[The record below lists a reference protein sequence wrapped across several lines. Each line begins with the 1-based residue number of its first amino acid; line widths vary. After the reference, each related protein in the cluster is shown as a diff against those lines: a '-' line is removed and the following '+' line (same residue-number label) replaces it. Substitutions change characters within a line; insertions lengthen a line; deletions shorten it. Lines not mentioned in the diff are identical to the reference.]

1 MYRFEWWHAV
11 SRNLPRVQQ
20 MAAMALAAALLLNAC
35 AAMGRSGQR
44 DGPLPAGQPAA
55 ASAVASREMVI
66 IVMGDSITAG
76 LGVQLEE
83 AYPALLE
90 ARLRAEGHAVRVVNS
105 GVSGETTAGG
115 QRRADFIARQKGDIV
130 IVALGGNDALRGID
144 PAAALAQLESI
155 INTLAQSGARV
166 VLAGMYAPH
175 NLGSAYVGSFD
186 AMYPVLAKKYSLP
199 LIPFLLEGVALDPV
213 LNQPDGI
220 HPTPAGQRIIMEQN
234 IYPVIVG
241 LLK

>member
-1 MYRFEWWHAV
+1 M
-11 SRNLPRVQQ
+11 SRSWFGPRPP
-20 MAAMALAAALLLNAC
+20 AAALQIFAAAALLSAC
-35 AAMGRSGQR
+35 AAGGGSAPDSALPVVGQ
-44 DGPLPAGQPAA
+44 QPAA
-55 ASAVASREMVI
+55 LAAIASETVI

-115 QRRADFIARQKGDIV
+115 LRRADFIARQKGDIV

-144 PAAALAQLESI
+144 PAAAAVQLESI
-155 INTLAQSGARV
+155 INILAQSGARV

-186 AMYPVLAKKYSLP
+186 AMYPALAKKYALP
-199 LIPFLLEGVALDPV
+199 LVPFLLEGVALDPA

-234 IYPVIVG
+234 IYPVIIG

>member
-1 MYRFEWWHAV
+1 M
-11 SRNLPRVQQ
+11 SRSWFGPRPP
-20 MAAMALAAALLLNAC
+20 AAALQIFAAAALLSAC
-35 AAMGRSGQR
+35 AAGGGSAP
-44 DGPLPAGQPAA
+44 DSALPVVGLQPAA
-55 ASAVASREMVI
+55 LAAIASETVI

-115 QRRADFIARQKGDIV
+115 LRRADFIARQKGDIV

-144 PAAALAQLESI
+144 PAAAAVQLESI
-155 INTLAQSGARV
+155 INILAQSGARV

-186 AMYPVLAKKYSLP
+186 AMYPALAKKYALP
-199 LIPFLLEGVALDPV
+199 LILFLLEGVALDPA

-234 IYPVIVG
+234 IYPVIIG

>member
-1 MYRFEWWHAV
+1 MYRFEWRHAM
-11 SRNLPRVQQ
+11 SCGWGGARQAGCRLLLL
-20 MAAMALAAALLLNAC
+20 AAAALLGGC
-35 AAMGRSGQR
+35 ADASASV
-44 DGPLPAGQPAA
+44 PLAAAPAAVQQPAA
-55 ASAVASREMVI
+55 ARSETVI
-66 IVMGDSITAG
+66 IVMGDSSTAG
-76 LGVQLEE
+76 LGVRLEE

-115 QRRADFIARQKGDIV
+115 LRRADFIARQKGDIV
-130 IVALGGNDALRGID
+130 IVALGGNDALRGIE
-144 PAAALAQLESI
+144 PVAAAAQLESI
-155 INTLAQSGARV
+155 ISILAQSGTRV
-166 VLAGMYAPH
+166 VLAGMYAPR
-175 NLGSAYVGSFD
+175 NLGSEYVGSFD
-186 AMYPVLAKKYSLP
+186 AMYPALAEKYALP

>member
-1 MYRFEWWHAV
+1 M
-11 SRNLPRVQQ
+11 SRSWFGPRPP
-20 MAAMALAAALLLNAC
+20 AAALQIFAAAALLSAC
-35 AAMGRSGQR
+35 AAGGGSAP
-44 DGPLPAGQPAA
+44 DSALPVVRLQPAA
-55 ASAVASREMVI
+55 LAAIASETVI

-115 QRRADFIARQKGDIV
+115 LRRADFIARQKGDIV

-144 PAAALAQLESI
+144 PAAAAVQLESI
-155 INTLAQSGARV
+155 INILAQSGARV

-186 AMYPVLAKKYSLP
+186 AMYPALAKKYALP
-199 LIPFLLEGVALDPV
+199 LVPFLLEGVALDPA

-234 IYPVIVG
+234 IYPVIIG

>member
-1 MYRFEWWHAV
+1 MSRSWFGPRPPAAALQIVAAAV
-11 SRNLPRVQQ
+11 LLSACAAGGGGAPDSALPVVGQQ
-20 MAAMALAAALLLNAC
+20 PAALAAI
-35 AAMGRSGQR
+35 
-44 DGPLPAGQPAA
+44 
-55 ASAVASREMVI
+55 ASETVI

-115 QRRADFIARQKGDIV
+115 LRRADFIARQKGDIV

-144 PAAALAQLESI
+144 PAAAAVQLESI
-155 INTLAQSGARV
+155 INILAQSGARV

-175 NLGSAYVGSFD
+175 NLGGAYVGSFD
-186 AMYPVLAKKYSLP
+186 AIYPALAKKYALP
-199 LIPFLLEGVALDPV
+199 LVPFLLEGVALDPA

-234 IYPVIVG
+234 IYPVIIG

>member
-1 MYRFEWWHAV
+1 M
-11 SRNLPRVQQ
+11 SRSWFGPRQS
-20 MAAMALAAALLLNAC
+20 AAALQIFAAAALLSAC
-35 AAMGRSGQR
+35 AAGGGSAPDSALPVVGQ
-44 DGPLPAGQPAA
+44 QPAA
-55 ASAVASREMVI
+55 LAAIASETVI

-115 QRRADFIARQKGDIV
+115 LRRADFIARQKGDIV

-144 PAAALAQLESI
+144 PAAAAVQLESI
-155 INTLAQSGARV
+155 INILAQSGARV

-186 AMYPVLAKKYSLP
+186 AMYPALAKKYALP
-199 LIPFLLEGVALDPV
+199 LVPFLLEGVALDPA

-234 IYPVIVG
+234 IYPVIIG

>member
-1 MYRFEWWHAV
+1 M
-11 SRNLPRVQQ
+11 SRSWFGPRPP
-20 MAAMALAAALLLNAC
+20 AAALQIFAAAALLSAC
-35 AAMGRSGQR
+35 TAGGGGAPDSA
-44 DGPLPAGQPAA
+44 LPVVGEQPAA
-55 ASAVASREMVI
+55 LAAIAGETVI

-115 QRRADFIARQKGDIV
+115 LRRADFIARQKGDIV

-144 PAAALAQLESI
+144 PAAAAVQLESI
-155 INTLAQSGARV
+155 INILAQSGARV

-186 AMYPVLAKKYSLP
+186 AMYPALAKKYALP
-199 LIPFLLEGVALDPV
+199 LVPFLLEGVALHPA

-234 IYPVIVG
+234 IYPVIIG

>member
-1 MYRFEWWHAV
+1 M
-11 SRNLPRVQQ
+11 SRSWFGPRPP
-20 MAAMALAAALLLNAC
+20 AAALQIFAAAALLSAC
-35 AAMGRSGQR
+35 AAGGGSAP
-44 DGPLPAGQPAA
+44 DSALPVVGLQPAVLA
-55 ASAVASREMVI
+55 AIARETVI

-115 QRRADFIARQKGDIV
+115 LRRADFIAQQKGDIV

-144 PAAALAQLESI
+144 PAAAAVQLESI
-155 INTLAQSGARV
+155 INILAQSGARV

-186 AMYPVLAKKYSLP
+186 AMYPALAKKYALP
-199 LIPFLLEGVALDPV
+199 LVPFLLEGVALDPA

-234 IYPVIVG
+234 IYPVIIG

>member
-1 MYRFEWWHAV
+1 M
-11 SRNLPRVQQ
+11 SRSWFGPRPP
-20 MAAMALAAALLLNAC
+20 AAALQIFAAAALLSAC
-35 AAMGRSGQR
+35 AAGGGGAPDSA
-44 DGPLPAGQPAA
+44 LPVVGEQPVALAAIAG
-55 ASAVASREMVI
+55 ETVI

-115 QRRADFIARQKGDIV
+115 LRRADFIARQKGDIV

-144 PAAALAQLESI
+144 PAAAAVQLESI
-155 INTLAQSGARV
+155 INILAQSGARV

-186 AMYPVLAKKYSLP
+186 AMYPALAKKYALP
-199 LIPFLLEGVALDPV
+199 LVPFLLEGVALDPA

-234 IYPVIVG
+234 IYPVIIG

>member
-1 MYRFEWWHAV
+1 MYRFEWRHAM
-11 SRNLPRVQQ
+11 SCGWGGARQAGCRLLLL
-20 MAAMALAAALLLNAC
+20 AAAALLGGC
-35 AAMGRSGQR
+35 ADASASV
-44 DGPLPAGQPAA
+44 PLAAAPAAVQQPAA
-55 ASAVASREMVI
+55 ARSETVI

-76 LGVQLEE
+76 LGVRLEE

-115 QRRADFIARQKGDIV
+115 LRRADFIARQKGDIV
-130 IVALGGNDALRGID
+130 IVALGGNDALRGIE
-144 PAAALAQLESI
+144 PVAAAAQLESI
-155 INTLAQSGARV
+155 ISILAQSGTRV
-166 VLAGMYAPH
+166 VLAGMYAPR
-175 NLGSAYVGSFD
+175 NLGSEYVGSFD
-186 AMYPVLAKKYSLP
+186 AMYPALAEKYALP

>member
-1 MYRFEWWHAV
+1 MYRFQWRHAV
-11 SRNLPRVQQ
+11 SCGWGGARQAGCRLL
-20 MAAMALAAALLLNAC
+20 MLAAAALLGGC
-35 AAMGRSGQR
+35 AGAAPSVPLAAPPAAVQ
-44 DGPLPAGQPAA
+44 LPA
-55 ASAVASREMVI
+55 AVGSETVI

-76 LGVQLEE
+76 LGVRLEE

-90 ARLRAEGHAVRVVNS
+90 ARLRSEGHAVRVVNS

-115 QRRADFIARQKGDIV
+115 LRRADFIARQKGDIV
-130 IVALGGNDALRGID
+130 IVALGGNDALRGIE
-144 PAAALAQLESI
+144 PVAAAAQLESI
-155 INTLAQSGARV
+155 ISILAQSGARV
-166 VLAGMYAPH
+166 VLAGMYAPR
-175 NLGSAYVGSFD
+175 NLGSEYVGSFD
-186 AMYPVLAKKYSLP
+186 AMYPALAKKYALP

>member
-1 MYRFEWWHAV
+1 M
-11 SRNLPRVQQ
+11 SRSWFGPRQP
-20 MAAMALAAALLLNAC
+20 AAALQIFAAAALLSAC
-35 AAMGRSGQR
+35 AAGGGSAPDSALPVVGQ
-44 DGPLPAGQPAA
+44 QPAA
-55 ASAVASREMVI
+55 LAAIASETVI

-115 QRRADFIARQKGDIV
+115 LRRADFIARQKGDIV

-144 PAAALAQLESI
+144 PAAAAVQLESI
-155 INTLAQSGARV
+155 INILAQSGARV

-186 AMYPVLAKKYSLP
+186 AMYPALAKKYALP
-199 LIPFLLEGVALDPV
+199 LVPFLLEGVALDPA

-234 IYPVIVG
+234 IYPVIIG

>member
-1 MYRFEWWHAV
+1 M
-11 SRNLPRVQQ
+11 SRSWFGPRQSAAALQIFAASALLSACAAGGGSAPDSALPVVGQQ
-20 MAAMALAAALLLNAC
+20 PAALAAI
-35 AAMGRSGQR
+35 
-44 DGPLPAGQPAA
+44 
-55 ASAVASREMVI
+55 ASETVI

-130 IVALGGNDALRGID
+130 IVALGGNDALRGIE
-144 PAAALAQLESI
+144 PAAAAVQLESI
-155 INTLAQSGARV
+155 VKTLAQSGARV
-166 VLAGMYAPH
+166 VLAGMYAPR

-186 AMYPVLAKKYSLP
+186 AMYPALAKKYALP
-199 LIPFLLEGVALDPV
+199 LIPFLLEGVALDPA

-234 IYPVIVG
+234 IYPVIIG

>member
-1 MYRFEWWHAV
+1 
-11 SRNLPRVQQ
+11 
-20 MAAMALAAALLLNAC
+20 
-35 AAMGRSGQR
+35 
-44 DGPLPAGQPAA
+44 
-55 ASAVASREMVI
+55 
-66 IVMGDSITAG
+66 
-76 LGVQLEE
+76 
-83 AYPALLE
+83 
-90 ARLRAEGHAVRVVNS
+90 
-105 GVSGETTAGG
+105 
-115 QRRADFIARQKGDIV
+115 
-130 IVALGGNDALRGID
+130 
-144 PAAALAQLESI
+144 
-155 INTLAQSGARV
+155 
-166 VLAGMYAPH
+166 MYAPH

>member
-1 MYRFEWWHAV
+1 MNRSWFG
-11 SRNLPRVQQ
+11 PRQP
-20 MAAMALAAALLLNAC
+20 AAALLIFAAAALLSAC
-35 AAMGRSGQR
+35 AAGGGSAPASGPPVV
-44 DGPLPAGQPAA
+44 GHQPAA
-55 ASAVASREMVI
+55 LAATGSETLI

-115 QRRADFIARQKGDIV
+115 LRRADFIARQKGDIV

-144 PAAALAQLESI
+144 PAAASVQLESI
-155 INTLAQSGARV
+155 IKILAQSGARV

-186 AMYPVLAKKYSLP
+186 AMYPALAKKYALP
-199 LIPFLLEGVALDPV
+199 LVPFLLEGVALDPA

-234 IYPVIVG
+234 IYPVIIG

>member
-1 MYRFEWWHAV
+1 M
-11 SRNLPRVQQ
+11 SRSWFGPRPP
-20 MAAMALAAALLLNAC
+20 AAALQIFAAAALLSAC
-35 AAMGRSGQR
+35 TAGGGGAPDSA
-44 DGPLPAGQPAA
+44 LPVVGEQPAA
-55 ASAVASREMVI
+55 LAAIASETVI

-115 QRRADFIARQKGDIV
+115 LRRADFIARQKGDIV

-144 PAAALAQLESI
+144 PAAAAVQLESI
-155 INTLAQSGARV
+155 INILAQSGARV

-186 AMYPVLAKKYSLP
+186 AMYPALAKKYALP
-199 LIPFLLEGVALDPV
+199 LVPFLLEGVALDPA

-234 IYPVIVG
+234 IYPVIIG

>member
-1 MYRFEWWHAV
+1 M
-11 SRNLPRVQQ
+11 SRSWFGPRPP
-20 MAAMALAAALLLNAC
+20 AAALQIFAAAALLSAC
-35 AAMGRSGQR
+35 AAGGGSAP
-44 DGPLPAGQPAA
+44 DSALPVVGLQPAA
-55 ASAVASREMVI
+55 LAAIASETVI

-115 QRRADFIARQKGDIV
+115 LRRADFIARQKGDIV

-144 PAAALAQLESI
+144 PAAAAVQLESI
-155 INTLAQSGARV
+155 INILAQSGARV

-186 AMYPVLAKKYSLP
+186 AMYPALAKKYALP
-199 LIPFLLEGVALDPV
+199 LIPFLLEGVALDPA

-234 IYPVIVG
+234 IYPVIIG

>member
-1 MYRFEWWHAV
+1 M
-11 SRNLPRVQQ
+11 SRSWFGPRQP
-20 MAAMALAAALLLNAC
+20 AAALLIFAAAALLSAC
-35 AAMGRSGQR
+35 AAGGGSAPDSG
-44 DGPLPAGQPAA
+44 LPVVGQQPAA
-55 ASAVASREMVI
+55 LAATGSETVI

-115 QRRADFIARQKGDIV
+115 LRRADFIARQKGDIV

-144 PAAALAQLESI
+144 PAAAAVQLESI
-155 INTLAQSGARV
+155 IKILAQSGARV

-186 AMYPVLAKKYSLP
+186 AMYPALAKKYALP
-199 LIPFLLEGVALDPV
+199 LVPFLLEGVALDPA

-234 IYPVIVG
+234 IYPVIIG

>member
-1 MYRFEWWHAV
+1 MSRSWFGPRPPAAALQIVAAAV
-11 SRNLPRVQQ
+11 LLSACAAGGGGAPDSALPVVGKQP
-20 MAAMALAAALLLNAC
+20 AALAAI
-35 AAMGRSGQR
+35 
-44 DGPLPAGQPAA
+44 
-55 ASAVASREMVI
+55 ASETVI

-115 QRRADFIARQKGDIV
+115 LRRADFIARQKGDIV

-144 PAAALAQLESI
+144 PAAAAVQLESI
-155 INTLAQSGARV
+155 INILAQSGARV

-186 AMYPVLAKKYSLP
+186 AMYPALAKKYALP
-199 LIPFLLEGVALDPV
+199 LVPFLLEGVALHPA

-234 IYPVIVG
+234 IYPVIIG

>member
-1 MYRFEWWHAV
+1 MYRFEWRHAM
-11 SRNLPRVQQ
+11 SCGWGGARQAGCRLLLL
-20 MAAMALAAALLLNAC
+20 AAAALLSGC
-35 AAMGRSGQR
+35 ADAAASV
-44 DGPLPAGQPAA
+44 PLAAAPAAVQQPAA
-55 ASAVASREMVI
+55 ARSETVI

-76 LGVQLEE
+76 LGVRLEE

-115 QRRADFIARQKGDIV
+115 LRRADFIARQKGDIV
-130 IVALGGNDALRGID
+130 IVALGGNDALRGIE
-144 PAAALAQLESI
+144 PVAAAAQLESI
-155 INTLAQSGARV
+155 ISILAQSGTRV
-166 VLAGMYAPH
+166 VLAGMYAPR
-175 NLGSAYVGSFD
+175 NLGSEYVGSFD
-186 AMYPVLAKKYSLP
+186 AMYPALAEKYALP

>member
-1 MYRFEWWHAV
+1 MSRSWFGPRHARFGLLVFA
-11 SRNLPRVQQ
+11 
-20 MAAMALAAALLLNAC
+20 AAALLASC
-35 AAMGRSGQR
+35 GSGVASVPASVAAVQ
-44 DGPLPAGQPAA
+44 QPAA
-55 ASAVASREMVI
+55 AARSETLI

-90 ARLRAEGHAVRVVNS
+90 ERLRAEGYAVRVVNS

-130 IVALGGNDALRGID
+130 IVALGGNDALRGIE
-144 PAAALAQLESI
+144 PAAAAVHLESI
-155 INTLAQSGARV
+155 VKTLAQSGARV
-166 VLAGMYAPH
+166 VLAGMYAPR

-186 AMYPVLAKKYSLP
+186 AMYPALAKKYALP
-199 LIPFLLEGVALDPV
+199 LIPFLLEGVALDPA

-234 IYPVIVG
+234 IYPVIIG

>member
-1 MYRFEWWHAV
+1 M
-11 SRNLPRVQQ
+11 SRSWFGPRPS
-20 MAAMALAAALLLNAC
+20 AAALQIFAAAALLSAC
-35 AAMGRSGQR
+35 AAGGGSAPDSALPVVGQ
-44 DGPLPAGQPAA
+44 QPAA
-55 ASAVASREMVI
+55 LAAIASETVI

-115 QRRADFIARQKGDIV
+115 LRRADFIARQKGDIV

-144 PAAALAQLESI
+144 PAAAAVQLESI
-155 INTLAQSGARV
+155 INILAQSGARV

-186 AMYPVLAKKYSLP
+186 AMYPALAKKYALP
-199 LIPFLLEGVALDPV
+199 LVPFLLEGVALDPA

-234 IYPVIVG
+234 IYPVIIG

>member
-1 MYRFEWWHAV
+1 M
-11 SRNLPRVQQ
+11 SRSWFGPRPP
-20 MAAMALAAALLLNAC
+20 AAALQIFAAAALLSAC
-35 AAMGRSGQR
+35 AAGGGSAP
-44 DGPLPAGQPAA
+44 DSALPVVGLQPAA
-55 ASAVASREMVI
+55 LAAIASETVI

-115 QRRADFIARQKGDIV
+115 LRRADFIARQKGDIV

-144 PAAALAQLESI
+144 PAAAAVQLESI
-155 INTLAQSGARV
+155 INILAQSGARV

-186 AMYPVLAKKYSLP
+186 AMYPALAKKYALP
-199 LIPFLLEGVALDPV
+199 LVPFLLEGVALDPA

-234 IYPVIVG
+234 IYPVIIG

>member
-1 MYRFEWWHAV
+1 MLLSACAAGGGGAPD
-11 SRNLPRVQQ
+11 SALPVVGKQP
-20 MAAMALAAALLLNAC
+20 AALAAI
-35 AAMGRSGQR
+35 
-44 DGPLPAGQPAA
+44 
-55 ASAVASREMVI
+55 ASETVI

-115 QRRADFIARQKGDIV
+115 LRRADFIARQKGDIV

-144 PAAALAQLESI
+144 PAAAAVQLESI
-155 INTLAQSGARV
+155 INILAQSGARV

-186 AMYPVLAKKYSLP
+186 AMYPALAKKYALP
-199 LIPFLLEGVALDPV
+199 LVPFLLEGVALHPA

-234 IYPVIVG
+234 IYPVIIG

>member
-1 MYRFEWWHAV
+1 MYRFEWRHAM
-11 SRNLPRVQQ
+11 SCGWGGARQAGCRLL
-20 MAAMALAAALLLNAC
+20 MLSAAVLLGGCADAAASVPLAAAP
-35 AAMGRSGQR
+35 AAVQ
-44 DGPLPAGQPAA
+44 QPAA
-55 ASAVASREMVI
+55 ARSETVI

-76 LGVQLEE
+76 LGVRLEE

-115 QRRADFIARQKGDIV
+115 LRRADFIARQKGDIV
-130 IVALGGNDALRGID
+130 IVALGGNDALRGIE
-144 PAAALAQLESI
+144 PVAAAAQLETI
-155 INTLAQSGARV
+155 INILAESGARV
-166 VLAGMYAPH
+166 VLAGMYAPR
-175 NLGSAYVGSFD
+175 NLGSEYVGSFD
-186 AMYPVLAKKYSLP
+186 AMYPALAKKYALP

>member
-1 MYRFEWWHAV
+1 M
-11 SRNLPRVQQ
+11 SRSWFGPRQS
-20 MAAMALAAALLLNAC
+20 AAALQIFAAAALLSAC
-35 AAMGRSGQR
+35 AAGGGSAP
-44 DGPLPAGQPAA
+44 DSALPVVGEQPAA
-55 ASAVASREMVI
+55 LAAIASETVI

-115 QRRADFIARQKGDIV
+115 LRRADFIARQKGDIV

-144 PAAALAQLESI
+144 PAAAAVQLESI
-155 INTLAQSGARV
+155 INILAQSGARV

-186 AMYPVLAKKYSLP
+186 AMYPALAKKYALP
-199 LIPFLLEGVALDPV
+199 LVPFLLEGVALDPA

-234 IYPVIVG
+234 IYPVIIG

>member
-1 MYRFEWWHAV
+1 M
-11 SRNLPRVQQ
+11 SRSWFGPRPP
-20 MAAMALAAALLLNAC
+20 AAALQIFAAAALLSAC
-35 AAMGRSGQR
+35 AAGGGSAP
-44 DGPLPAGQPAA
+44 DSALPVVGEQPAA
-55 ASAVASREMVI
+55 LAAIASETVI

-115 QRRADFIARQKGDIV
+115 LRRADFIARQKGDIV

-144 PAAALAQLESI
+144 PAAAAVQLESI
-155 INTLAQSGARV
+155 INILAQSGARV

-186 AMYPVLAKKYSLP
+186 AMYPALAKKYALP
-199 LIPFLLEGVALDPV
+199 LVPFLLEGVALDPA

-234 IYPVIVG
+234 IYPVIIG

>member
-1 MYRFEWWHAV
+1 MYRFEW
-11 SRNLPRVQQ
+11 RY
-20 MAAMALAAALLLNAC
+20 AMSCGRGGARQAGCRLLMLAAAALLGGCVDASASVPL
-35 AAMGRSGQR
+35 AAA
-44 DGPLPAGQPAA
+44 PAAVQQPAA
-55 ASAVASREMVI
+55 ARSETVI

-76 LGVQLEE
+76 LGVRLEE

-115 QRRADFIARQKGDIV
+115 LRRADFIARQKGDIV
-130 IVALGGNDALRGID
+130 IVALGGNDALRGIE
-144 PAAALAQLESI
+144 PVAAAAQLESI
-155 INTLAQSGARV
+155 ISILAQSGARV
-166 VLAGMYAPH
+166 VLAGMYAPR
-175 NLGSAYVGSFD
+175 NLGSEYVGSFD
-186 AMYPVLAKKYSLP
+186 AMYPALAEKYALP

>member
-1 MYRFEWWHAV
+1 M
-11 SRNLPRVQQ
+11 SRSWFGPRQS
-20 MAAMALAAALLLNAC
+20 AAALKIFAAAALLSAC
-35 AAMGRSGQR
+35 AAGGGSAP
-44 DGPLPAGQPAA
+44 DAALPVVGLQPAA
-55 ASAVASREMVI
+55 LAAIASETVI

-115 QRRADFIARQKGDIV
+115 LRRADFIARQKGDIV

-144 PAAALAQLESI
+144 PAAAAVQLESI
-155 INTLAQSGARV
+155 INILAQSGARV

-186 AMYPVLAKKYSLP
+186 AMYPALAKKYALP
-199 LIPFLLEGVALDPV
+199 LVPFLLEGVALDPA

-234 IYPVIVG
+234 IYPVIIG

>member
-1 MYRFEWWHAV
+1 V

-20 MAAMALAAALLLNAC
+20 LAAMALAAALLLNAC
-35 AAMGRSGQR
+35 AAMGRSAQR
-44 DGPLPAGQPAA
+44 DGPQPAGQPTA
-55 ASAVASREMVI
+55 ASAVASRETVI

-144 PAAALAQLESI
+144 PAAALAQLES
-155 INTLAQSGARV
+155 GARV

>member
-1 MYRFEWWHAV
+1 MSRSWFGPRPPAAALQIFAAAV
-11 SRNLPRVQQ
+11 LLSACAAGGGSAPDSALPVVGQQ
-20 MAAMALAAALLLNAC
+20 PAALAAI
-35 AAMGRSGQR
+35 
-44 DGPLPAGQPAA
+44 
-55 ASAVASREMVI
+55 ASETVI

-115 QRRADFIARQKGDIV
+115 LRRADFIARQKGDIV

-144 PAAALAQLESI
+144 PAAAAVQLESI
-155 INTLAQSGARV
+155 INILAQSGARV

-186 AMYPVLAKKYSLP
+186 AMYPALAKKYALP
-199 LIPFLLEGVALDPV
+199 LVPFLLEGVALDPA

-234 IYPVIVG
+234 IYPVIIG

>member
-1 MYRFEWWHAV
+1 M
-11 SRNLPRVQQ
+11 SRSWFGPRQS
-20 MAAMALAAALLLNAC
+20 AAALQIFAAAALLSAC
-35 AAMGRSGQR
+35 AAGGGSAP
-44 DGPLPAGQPAA
+44 DSALPVVGLQPAA
-55 ASAVASREMVI
+55 LAAIASETVI

-115 QRRADFIARQKGDIV
+115 LRRADFIARQKGDIV

-144 PAAALAQLESI
+144 PAAAAVQLESI
-155 INTLAQSGARV
+155 INILAQSGARV

-186 AMYPVLAKKYSLP
+186 AMYPALAKKYALP
-199 LIPFLLEGVALDPV
+199 LVPFLLEGVALDPA

-234 IYPVIVG
+234 IYPVIIG

>member
-1 MYRFEWWHAV
+1 MSCGWRGA
-11 SRNLPRVQQ
+11 RPAGCRLLLL
-20 MAAMALAAALLLNAC
+20 AAAALLGGC
-35 AAMGRSGQR
+35 ADASASV
-44 DGPLPAGQPAA
+44 PLAAAPAAVQQPAA
-55 ASAVASREMVI
+55 ARSETVI

-76 LGVQLEE
+76 LGVRLEE

-115 QRRADFIARQKGDIV
+115 LRRADFIARQKGDIV
-130 IVALGGNDALRGID
+130 IVALGGNDALRGIE
-144 PAAALAQLESI
+144 PVAAAAQLESI
-155 INTLAQSGARV
+155 ISILAQSGARV
-166 VLAGMYAPH
+166 VLAGMYAPR
-175 NLGSAYVGSFD
+175 NLGSEYVGSFD
-186 AMYPVLAKKYSLP
+186 AMYPALAKKYALP

>member
-1 MYRFEWWHAV
+1 M
-11 SRNLPRVQQ
+11 SRSWFGPRPP
-20 MAAMALAAALLLNAC
+20 AAALQIFAAAALLSAC
-35 AAMGRSGQR
+35 AAGGGSAP
-44 DGPLPAGQPAA
+44 DSALPVVGEQPVALAAIAG
-55 ASAVASREMVI
+55 ETVI

-115 QRRADFIARQKGDIV
+115 LRRADFIARQKGDIV

-144 PAAALAQLESI
+144 PAAAAVQLESI
-155 INTLAQSGARV
+155 INILAQSGARV

-186 AMYPVLAKKYSLP
+186 AMYPALAKKYALP
-199 LIPFLLEGVALDPV
+199 LVPFLLEGVALDPA

-234 IYPVIVG
+234 IYPVIIG

>member
-1 MYRFEWWHAV
+1 MSRSWFGPRPPAAALQIVAAAV
-11 SRNLPRVQQ
+11 LLSACAAGGGGAPDSALPVVGQQ
-20 MAAMALAAALLLNAC
+20 PAALAAI
-35 AAMGRSGQR
+35 
-44 DGPLPAGQPAA
+44 
-55 ASAVASREMVI
+55 ASETVI

-115 QRRADFIARQKGDIV
+115 LRRADFIARQKGDIV

-144 PAAALAQLESI
+144 PAAAAVQLESI
-155 INTLAQSGARV
+155 INILAQSGARV

-186 AMYPVLAKKYSLP
+186 AMYPALAKKYALP
-199 LIPFLLEGVALDPV
+199 LVPFLLEGVALDPA

-234 IYPVIVG
+234 IYPVIIG